1 MSINKLGHNWLQNCC
16 RPICIWLISIG
27 LMMLLHLGP
36 LQNPPVGMCTICM
49 TGPMKEC
56 TYWYHTT
63 HGRVCPTGT
72 IQPME
77 ECALLVPHNPWR
89 MCTTGTTTH
98 GRVCTIGTTQ
108 PMKDVHYWYHNPW
121 KSVHYWY
128 HTTHEGC
135 ALLVPQPMEECALL
149 VPHNPWRMCTTG
161 TTTHGRV
168 CTIGTTTHGKVY
180 PTGTM
185 QPMEECALLVPDNTW
200 KGVPYRYQTNHGRVC
215 PIGTTQPMEG
225 CALLVPEKWNQHR
238 VRKTRCVLKSY
249 YSGSPQCSHWQC
261 SPGWRGTPS
270 LWCWARRLCTAP
282 TPLNWAVCLHT

>member
-27 LMMLLHLGP
+27 LVMLLHLGP
-36 LQNPPVGMCTICM
+36 LQNPPTGVCTIC
-49 TGPMKEC
+49 TTEPTKEC

-72 IQPME
+72 TQPME
-77 ECALLVPHNPWR
+77 ECALLVPDNPWKSARYCYHNPWR

-98 GRVCTIGTTQ
+98 GRV
-108 PMKDVHYWYHNPW
+108 
-121 KSVHYWY
+121 
-128 HTTHEGC
+128 
-135 ALLVPQPMEECALL
+135 
-149 VPHNPWRMCTTG
+149 
-161 TTTHGRV
+161 
-168 CTIGTTTHGKVY
+168 Y

-185 QPMEECALLVPDNTW
+185 QPIEEYALLVPDNTW
-200 KGVPYRYQTNHGRVC
+200 KSVPYWYHTTHGRVC
-215 PIGTTQPMEG
+215 PTCTTQPMDW
-225 CALLVPEKWNQHR
+225 CTLLVPEKWNQHR
-238 VRKTRCVLKSY
+238 ARKTWYVLKSY

-282 TPLNWAVCLHT
+282 TPLNWAVCLHIQIKKCAPKVHKHLSKQTSG